1 MQISRQRRPP
11 VGIDM
16 SPLID
21 CVFQL
26 LIFFMLSS
34 SMLTPMIQLS
44 LPKAASGAPADP
56 TQIIVTV
63 DETGAVFLNTQR
75 VPIDRLQAELAP
87 LLARSPQ
94 KVVTFRGDEKAQFQ
108 HFVRVLDAARSAGA
122 ANVHIAHQPAA
133 K

>member
-1 MQISRQRRPP
+1 

-34 SMLTPMIQLS
+34 SMLTPMIQLT
-44 LPKAASGAPADP
+44 LPRAASGAPADP
-56 TQIIVTV
+56 NQIIVTV
-63 DETGAVFLNTQR
+63 NEAGTIFVNTQP
-75 VPIDRLQAELAP
+75 VAPEQLQAELTP
-87 LLARSPQ
+87 LLARAAQ
-94 KVVTFRGDEKAQFQ
+94 KVVTFRGDEKTHFQ
-108 HFVRVLDAARSAGA
+108 HFVRVLDAARAAGA
-122 ANVHIAHQPAA
+122 VNVHIAHQPPA